1 MTSFT
6 KSDLEERDL
15 MFSSAHLTVSLF
27 GAVEVVALFFRCDRD
42 STGMEFWRDGRRRET
57 AESPP
62 SLHSHGLFL
71 VNLARNESCSIRS
84 VMDAISPNKTMCLKG
99 LGHLHITS
107 TVAAWPCIPM
117 P

>member
-1 MTSFT
+1 MKSFT

-27 GAVEVVALFFRCDRD
+27 GAVEVVELFFRCDFM
-42 STGMEFWRDGRRRET
+42 GMEVWRVGRRREA
-57 AESPP
+57 AENPP

-71 VNLARNESCSIRS
+71 VNLARNESCSIQS
-84 VMDAISPNKTMCLKG
+84 GMDAIAPNKTMCLKG

-107 TVAAWPCIPM
+107 TVTAWPCIPM